1 MKDLEIN
8 IRRIVELGYLR
19 EISRDDFDA
28 KYQIHRI
35 IKEKISLDQLQEFK
49 NKLENYVESL

>member
-19 EISRDDFDA
+19 EISRDDFDTT
-28 KYQIHRI
+28 YQIHRI